1 MVCHLQVFFYLRL
14 PEIPK
19 ELQGWQHLSF
29 SNFMKFE
36 PKKGDKISL
45 DYA

>member
-1 MVCHLQVFFYLRL
+1 MVCHLQVFFYLIL

-19 ELQGWQHLSF
+19 ELQGWQHPSF
-29 SNFMKFE
+29 SIFMKLK

>member
-1 MVCHLQVFFYLRL
+1 MVCHLQVFFYLIL

-19 ELQGWQHLSF
+19 ELQGWQYLSF
-29 SNFMKFE
+29 SIFIKLK